1 MSARY
6 TISELVKEFGIT
18 ARTIRFY
25 EEKGMLSP
33 QREGQH
39 RLYSAADRTRL
50 KLILR
55 GKRIGLSLEES
66 REIIDMYDPLSHNRH
81 QLQRLLEKVA
91 ERRAKLQQQLRD
103 IKAILADLAAI
114 ESKAQQ
120 ALVTHHGA
128 KHKGETHAR

>member
-6 TISELVKEFGIT
+6 TISELVKEFGT
-18 ARTIRFY
+18 TSRTIRFY
-25 EEKGMLSP
+25 EEKGLLSP

-66 REIIDMYDPLSHNRH
+66 REIIDMYDPLSNNRQ
-81 QLQRLLEKVA
+81 QLERLLEKVA
-91 ERRAKLQQQLRD
+91 QRRALLQQQRSD
-103 IKAILADLAAI
+103 IDATLADLAEV
-114 ESKAQQ
+114 ESKAKQVLASHDATNQQ
-120 ALVTHHGA
+120 GA
-128 KHKGETHAR
+128 KHAQ